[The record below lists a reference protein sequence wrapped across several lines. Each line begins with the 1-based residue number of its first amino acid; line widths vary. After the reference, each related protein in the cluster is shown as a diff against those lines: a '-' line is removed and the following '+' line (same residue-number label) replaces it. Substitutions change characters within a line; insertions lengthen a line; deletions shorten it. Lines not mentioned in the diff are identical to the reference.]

1 MSKKAL
7 VYEDPAVPGSL
18 GGVQPFAKASGLS
31 TKKAQQL
38 LQQKL
43 SYTLHKPRRRRF
55 PTLPTLVFGMN
66 EQWQIDL
73 ADLQSLAKWNKGY
86 KYLITVIDV
95 FSKFAWAEPIKSKS
109 GQQVKQ
115 GLERLWKRAHPR
127 KPLRVQTD
135 AGTEFYNSKVQ
146 AFFKEQDVGH
156 FSTYGD
162 AKAAVVERWN
172 RTLKEKMFRYFTAKN
187 TLKYIDILQSLVHAY
202 NHTRHSSIKEKP
214 VNVNESNENTI
225 WNRLYG
231 ARLSQKPKKAP
242 KCQIGDKVRLNKK
255 HRPFKKGY
263 LPGWTEEVFLVRE
276 VKRHPLVTYKLTEY
290 DGTPIKGTFYEQDV
304 QNVHVS
310 DESLFRVEK
319 VLKRKGKQ
327 VFVKWKGWPKKYNS
341 WVAKQDL
348 QVLG

>member
-1 MSKKAL
+1 M
-7 VYEDPAVPGSL
+7 
-18 GGVQPFAKASGLS
+18 
-31 TKKAQQL
+31 
-38 LQQKL
+38 
-43 SYTLHKPRRRRF
+43 
-55 PTLPTLVFGMN
+55 
-66 EQWQIDL
+66 
-73 ADLQSLAKWNKGY
+73 
-86 KYLITVIDV
+86 ITAIDV
-95 FSKFAWAEPIKSKS
+95 FSKFAWAGPIKSKS

-127 KPLRVQTD
+127 KPLRIQTD

-146 AFFKEQDVGH
+146 AFFKGQNVGH

-214 VNVNESNENTI
+214 VNVKESNENTI

-290 DGTPIKGTFYEQDV
+290 DGTPIKGTFYEPDV

-341 WVAKQDL
+341 WIAKQDL